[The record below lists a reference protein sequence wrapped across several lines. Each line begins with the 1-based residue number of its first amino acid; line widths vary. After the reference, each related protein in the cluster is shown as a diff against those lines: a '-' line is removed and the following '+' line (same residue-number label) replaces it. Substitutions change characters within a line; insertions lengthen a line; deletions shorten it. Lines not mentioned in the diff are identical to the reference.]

1 MAEINMDIGHAL
13 SREDQRRNRRQP
25 CFYLAVVFLLFFLRK
40 SRGEVPKKISV
51 CTKNTEETDFFAV
64 RFGSACASSRLLEI
78 SVSISDAETLR
89 TPKALHAK
97 DGTRCP
103 PARRSIRR
111 RLNAFSAWQGARLVQ
126 LSTNQLS
133 LSPINETGECTAGS
147 AHVGFVVVAKNPR
160 SRRNV
165 LSSQISA
172 AVDWRDD
179 QVSDQ
184 RICSANVCRNSV
196 TGHASG

>member
-1 MAEINMDIGHAL
+1 MDIGHAL

-25 CFYLAVVFLLFFLRK
+25 CFYLAVFFLLLFLRK

-51 CTKNTEETDFFAV
+51 CTENTEKTDFLAV

-78 SVSISDAETLR
+78 SVSIQNDAETLR

-103 PARRSIRR
+103 RHAVAIRR

-133 LSPINETGECTAGS
+133 LSPINEGGECTAATATTLS
-147 AHVGFVVVAKNPR
+147 IRR
-160 SRRNV
+160 SPDSLNSRIRD
-165 LSSQISA
+165 QIS
-172 AVDWRDD
+172 VR
-179 QVSDQ
+179 
-184 RICSANVCRNSV
+184 
-196 TGHASG
+196 SGTRPRCGMPPWT